1 MTFDE
6 STCPQCGSPLTL
18 STDVC
23 PACGARLG
31 PVFSPSD
38 SADLDFEPD
47 TDLDQSLWPG
57 DAPAKLRNPN
67 RPALLSV
74 GTMVG
79 LLVGPVLLL
88 LALVSRGYGELALL
102 IPTIILTGLLVL
114 FVIAWVV
121 AWLAGLRQL
130 GRIRAFLAS
139 NRPLLRWDYTPE
151 EWREIRE
158 ANWQEERGD
167 WRIQFGCLAF
177 LLGLVGLLVG
187 AMVGFDEGLEEAM
200 IYGLAG
206 GGGGLLFGGL
216 LGGVVAAG
224 NHLAVR
230 SAYHQ
235 AEPGIVA
242 LAPHEI
248 YANDQ
253 YFRGNGQ
260 TTYLKRAS
268 LLPAEPNVPPRL
280 LLELKVPP
288 RPRTSS
294 DQEWEVMVPPRLVQ
308 AVEAV
313 LPRLN
318 GPRPARNRR

>member
-1 MTFDE
+1 MSFDE
-6 STCPQCGSPLTL
+6 STCPECGSSLTL
-18 STDVC
+18 SANTC
-23 PACGARLG
+23 PTCSARLG
-31 PVFSPSD
+31 PLFRPDDASEF
-38 SADLDFEPD
+38 DFESEVAPG
-47 TDLDQSLWPG
+47 QSAWPG
-57 DAPAKLRNPN
+57 EAPATIRNPN
-67 RPALLSV
+67 RPALLSIGV
-74 GTMVG
+74 MVG
-79 LLVGPVLLL
+79 LLVVPVLLL
-88 LALVSRGYGELALL
+88 WALVSLDFGNFALF
-102 IPTIILTGLLVL
+102 IPTIILTGLLAI
-114 FVIAWVV
+114 FVIAWMV
-121 AWLAGLRQL
+121 AWLGGLRQL
-130 GRIRAFLAS
+130 GQIRTFLAS
-139 NRPLLRWDYTPE
+139 DRPLLRWSYTPE

-242 LAPHEI
+242 MAAHEI

-268 LLPAEPNVPPRL
+268 LLPAEPDVPPRL

-288 RPRTSS
+288 KPRTSS
-294 DQEWEVMVPPRLVQ
+294 DQQWEVVVPPRLVQ

-313 LPRLN
+313 LPQLN